1 MLQVAEGDMELHKLR
16 KASEQLKREKEAL
29 QNDALQL
36 TERTMEL
43 EHANRMLTNE
53 VNEKKAGRAKSMR
66 DSWSLDGG
74 GLPTSPAPNVPI
86 PGEGVQLSYSL
97 SSALLSSHTLHTSAE
112 CILHCSLSLS
122 APRGAARMTQKAS
135 AARTTTATADS
146 HFL

>member
-1 MLQVAEGDMELHKLR
+1 MELHKLR

-53 VNEKKAGRAKSMR
+53 MNEKKAGRAKSMR

-74 GLPTSPAPNVPI
+74 MPSPSPSAA
-86 PGEGVQLSYSL
+86 PGEGTLLPSLCAAPLSDRKVR
-97 SSALLSSHTLHTSAE
+97 
-112 CILHCSLSLS
+112 CC
-122 APRGAARMTQKAS
+122 
-135 AARTTTATADS
+135 
-146 HFL
+146 